1 MRRIVWSAWLV
12 ALVAVAVACSPMPPG
27 EPSDPGGTD
36 DDLDQVVEALRRV
49 SPQTEGT
56 VWQDT
61 TGNRLPGKI
70 DEWFLQ
76 TPGCWGST
84 DCADPAGTEEL
95 LEQLADLIA
104 SATVSVDITTLFPFA
119 DGGWLD
125 AIVDGLQRSIA
136 AGNRPQV
143 RWLAGTPFFYSF
155 TGDGPD
161 VVRARLVERV
171 GPGAAELPISVA
183 TLTTDLQSWNHA
195 KIVAVDGRRALVGG
209 HNQWAASYLTATPVS
224 DVSMRADGAA
234 AAAAQRFVDVLWS
247 QVCTREAE
255 GLGGLL
261 WIRSARSGPSTT
273 CPRTTA
279 RLDPGTPGDVRILS
293 VGRLGSGLPVPASV
307 GAGGGVGAG
316 FGGSFVPAL
325 LALLCPASEAPDLS
339 HDAANPG
346 QVAARELIAS
356 ADERVV
362 IAQQDLLAQCPRY
375 DARLFRVL
383 AEQLLRGVDMRIV
396 TTGAFGTSYANM
408 ESLYDLSEVLFG
420 VVTQV
425 AGDPEVAR
433 QAICSNLQLT
443 SLRIG
448 PEATWPDGAGF
459 ANHSKFIHVDD
470 QVFSVGSNNLYP
482 SNLQEL
488 DYVVDDAAA
497 ARQVREAYLDPQ
509 WEWSRSAAII
519 DPEQGRCEIFG

>member
-1 MRRIVWSAWLV
+1 MRGTVWSAGLAAIVAVLV
-12 ALVAVAVACSPMPPG
+12 ACGPAAPPG
-27 EPSDPGGTD
+27 PPIDPGGPD
-36 DDLDQVVEALRRV
+36 DDLDQVVAALRRV

-61 TGNRLPGKI
+61 TGNRLPGDV

-76 TPGCWGST
+76 TPRCWGST
-84 DCADPAGTEEL
+84 DCAEPVGTEEL
-95 LEQLADLIA
+95 LAQLADLIA
-104 SATVSVDITTLFPFA
+104 SAQVSVDITTLFPYA

-125 AIVDGLQRSIA
+125 AIVDGLTRSIA
-136 AGNRPQV
+136 AGHRPQV
-143 RWLAGTPFFYSF
+143 RWLAGTPFFYSY
-155 TGDGPD
+155 TGAGPD
-161 VVRARLVERV
+161 VVRAQLVDRL
-171 GPGAAELPISVA
+171 GPAGAELPLSVA

-195 KIVAVDGRRALVGG
+195 KVVAVDGQRALVGG

-224 DVSMRADGAA
+224 DVSMRADGPA

-261 WIRSARSGPSTT
+261 WVRSSRSGPSSS
-273 CPRTTA
+273 CPRTA
-279 RLDPGTPGDVRILS
+279 PVLDPGTPGDVRILS
-293 VGRLGSGLPVPASV
+293 VGRLGSGLRVPSSL
-307 GAGGGVGAG
+307 GGGVGV
-316 FGGSFVPAL
+316 GGSFVPAL
-325 LALLCPASEAPDLS
+325 LALLCPASEAPDPS
-339 HDAANPG
+339 HDVANPG
-346 QVAARELIAS
+346 QVAARELIAA

-383 AEQLLRGVDMRIV
+383 ADQLLRGTEVRIV

-408 ESLYDLSEVLFG
+408 ESLYDLSRVLFD
-420 VVTQV
+420 VLVQV
-425 AGDPEVAR
+425 SGDREAAR
-433 QAICSNLQLT
+433 TAMCQHLQLA

-448 PEATWPDGAGF
+448 PEATWPDGNGF

-470 QVFSVGSNNLYP
+470 QVFTVGSNNLYP

-488 DYVVDDAAA
+488 DYFVDDPAAA
-497 ARQVREAYLDPQ
+497 QQVRTAYLDPQ
-509 WEWSRSAAII
+509 WEWSRASAII
-519 DPEQGRCEIFG
+519 DAEQGRCDIFG

>member
-1 MRRIVWSAWLV
+1 MRKTAWIVGLAMLLV
-12 ALVAVAVACSPMPPG
+12 AAASCTSPPAAVPT
-27 EPSDPGGTD
+27 DPGGPD
-36 DDLDQVVEALRRV
+36 DDLDQVVAALRRV

-61 TGNRLPGKI
+61 AGNALPGDI

-76 TPGCWGST
+76 TPRCWGSV
-84 DCADPAGTEEL
+84 DCSDPVGTEEL
-95 LEQLADLIA
+95 LRQLSDLIA
-104 SATVSVDITTLFPFA
+104 SAEVSVDITTLFPYA

-136 AGNRPQV
+136 AGHRPQV

-161 VVRARLVERV
+161 VVRARLVERL
-171 GPGAAELPISVA
+171 GPAGAELPISVA

-195 KIVAVDGRRALVGG
+195 KVVAVDGQRAMVGG

-224 DVSMRADGAA
+224 DVSMRADGPA

-247 QVCTREAE
+247 QVCAREAE
-255 GLGGLL
+255 GFWGVL
-261 WIRSARSGPSTT
+261 WVRSSRSGPPTG
-273 CPRTTA
+273 CPATA
-279 RLDPGTPGDVRILS
+279 PVRPAGTPGDVRILG
-293 VGRLGSGLPVPASV
+293 VGRLGSGLPIPASL
-307 GAGGGVGAG
+307 GDEA
-316 FGGSFVPAL
+316 FGGSFVPWF
-325 LALLCPASEAPDLS
+325 LALVCPASEAPDPS

-375 DARLFRVL
+375 DARLFRVI
-383 AEQLLRGVDMRIV
+383 ADQLLRGVDVRIV

-408 ESLYDLSEVLFG
+408 ESLTDLSTVLFD
-420 VVTQV
+420 VLVEVTQ
-425 AGDPEVAR
+425 DTDRAR
-433 QAICSNLQLT
+433 SAMCSNLQLA

-448 PEATWPDGAGF
+448 PDATWPGGAGF

-482 SNLQEL
+482 SNLQEYDL
-488 DYVVDDAAA
+488 FVDDAAA

-509 WEWSRSAAII
+509 WEWSRGDAII
-519 DPEQGRCEIFG
+519 DPEQGRCDIFG

>member
-1 MRRIVWSAWLV
+1 MRRIVWSAWV
-12 ALVAVAVACSPMPPG
+12 IAIAVVTVACVPMAPPG
-27 EPSDPGGTD
+27 EPSDPGGAD
-36 DDLDQVVEALRRV
+36 DDLDQVVAALRRV

-61 TGNRLPGKI
+61 TGNRLPGTV

-76 TPGCWGST
+76 TPRCWGSAACDRPVGT
-84 DCADPAGTEEL
+84 DEL

-104 SATVSVDITTLFPFA
+104 SSTVSVDITTLFPFA

-136 AGNRPQV
+136 AGHRPQV

-161 VVRARLVERV
+161 VVRARLVELV

-195 KIVAVDGRRALVGG
+195 KIVAVDGQRALVGG

-224 DVSMRADGAA
+224 DVSMRADGPA

-261 WIRSARSGPSTT
+261 WVRSSRSGPSTV
-273 CPRTTA
+273 CPRTSP

-293 VGRLGSGLPVPASV
+293 VGRLGSGLPVPSSL
-307 GAGGGVGAG
+307 GAG

-325 LALLCPASEAPDLS
+325 LALLCPASEAPDPS

-346 QVAARELIAS
+346 QVAARELIAA

-362 IAQQDLLAQCPRY
+362 IAQQDLLAQCPRE

-383 AEQLLRGVDMRIV
+383 AEQLLRGVELRIV

-408 ESLYDLSEVLFG
+408 ESLYDLSEVLYRK
-420 VVTQV
+420 VVEV
-425 AGDPEVAR
+425 SGDPEVAR
-433 QAICSNLQLT
+433 QAICSNLQLA

-448 PEATWPDGAGF
+448 PDATWPDGSGF

-509 WEWSRSAAII
+509 WEWSRGAAII
-519 DPEQGRCEIFG
+519 DPEQGRCEIFGPAA